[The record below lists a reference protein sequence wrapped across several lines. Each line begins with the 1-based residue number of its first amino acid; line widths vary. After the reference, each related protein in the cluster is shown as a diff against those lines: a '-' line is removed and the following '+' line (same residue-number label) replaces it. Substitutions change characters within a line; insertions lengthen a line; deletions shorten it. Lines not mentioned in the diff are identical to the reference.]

1 MATETDDYLGGD
13 KPKGIFGTARGHPKG
28 LLTLASVEL
37 WERMSFY
44 GLQVILAY
52 YLYYAVS
59 DGGLGLPQ
67 EQALAITGAYGGCV
81 YLMQPVGAW
90 LADRV
95 FPVRLVV
102 LVSGCLI
109 MAGHITI
116 ALAPGLQ
123 GLLMGLGL
131 IALGTGG
138 LFPNVIAMVGK
149 LYKDKPVRRDSGF
162 SLFYTGIMFGALA
175 GPFITGYLQGYF
187 GFHSAFTAAAVGMS
201 IGLII
206 YVARW
211 STLPEDAKSV
221 PRPLGRKEK
230 LKALAPV
237 FAIAAAVFFAGM
249 GDLIT
254 LDNVD
259 IVVLLAI
266 GLVTVAYFTVMV
278 VSKAVDSSERYK
290 VYSFIPIYIAAIIFW
305 TMVLQLFT
313 TFAVYA
319 DTRVEL
325 SIGFWEIPPAYIS
338 VFQVIAGIIAGPFI
352 AAAWQKMGT
361 RQPSTA
367 SKMAIGL
374 MVMAAAYAIF
384 ALLPFLHEGY
394 IGLIPV
400 IIGMLVFGIAE
411 VTFAPLVFSASSQLA
426 PRAFYS
432 QMVSLSGLV
441 IGAGASLSGF
451 VGKLY
456 DASYE
461 SVFFGVIA
469 ACVFGAAIIL
479 FSLRSWL
486 QRCGL
491 G

>member
-1 MATETDDYLGGD
+1 MGVESGECLKKESPEGV
-13 KPKGIFGTARGHPKG
+13 FGAARGHPKG

-37 WERMSFY
+37 WERLSFY

-52 YLYYAVS
+52 YLYYAVN

-175 GPFITGYLQGYF
+175 GPFITGYLHSHF
-187 GFHSAFTAAAVGMS
+187 GFHYAFTAAAVGMA

-211 STLPEDAKSV
+211 STLPEDAKRV
-221 PRPLGRKEK
+221 PRPLGRKDK
-230 LKALAPV
+230 IKALAPV
-237 FAIAAAVFFAGM
+237 FTIAAAAFFAGI
-249 GDLIT
+249 GGWIT

-259 IVVLLAI
+259 LVVLLAI
-266 GLVTVAYFTVMV
+266 GLVTFAYFSVMIA
-278 VSKAVDSSERYK
+278 SSSVDKSERRK
-290 VYSFIPIYIAAIIFW
+290 IYSFIPVYIAAIIFW

-319 DTRVEL
+319 DTRVDL
-325 SIGFWEIPPAYIS
+325 RIGFWEIPPAYIS

-352 AAAWQKMGT
+352 AAAWQKMGE

-374 MVMAAAYAIF
+374 VVMAAAYATF
-384 ALLPFLHEGY
+384 ALLPLLHEGY
-394 IGLIPV
+394 IGLVPV
-400 IIGMLVFGIAE
+400 IMGMVIFGIAE
-411 VTFAPLVFSASSQLA
+411 VTFAPLIFSASSQLA

-456 DASYE
+456 NASYE
-461 SVFFGVIA
+461 SVFFSVIA
-469 ACVFGAAIIL
+469 ACVLGAALML
-479 FSLRSWL
+479 FLLRSWL